1 MTTEPA
7 ENHEGDAEVV
17 PVEPVRYGGPVDP
30 PEESRTLYGTILS
43 TRDHKREPLIAA
55 WLRNHDQ
62 RIEVAKATAGL
73 AGYLAA
79 KHVLKSPKYG
89 AKTLYWAMLGVF
101 VLTGRLLRWAAA
113 TEHTWS
119 LMQHAASRNDADT
132 WEKIDRVRERHAR
145 WRWWVLAAGAVAVAV
160 LVVVLL
166 SPLVPW
172 YARWVALVAVVPGL
186 AWLTRPVDKPIID
199 RTTIGPRFVRLTAEM
214 VRQALCSIGL
224 TGIKEPGQLNF
235 PERHGG
241 VHRDGPGW
249 MAIVDLPQGVT
260 AVKVIEKRPELSS
273 ALRLPVDQV
282 WPEVGPDHAGQLALW
297 VARFPMSRMGRAKWQ
312 LTRPGTVTSVFEP
325 MPFGADPR
333 QRPVCCTLFQRNF
346 LIGGQPGSGKTFGAR
361 ALTIGVL
368 HDPTAEVWLAAFK
381 PSEDFYDLSP
391 FCTRYACGLD
401 DEAFDAAE
409 QMINDAMRENRR
421 RQELLGRLKRAGKI
435 TEGRTSA
442 ELARQGIGLH
452 ALVLVFDEFHELLIE
467 RPDAAK
473 TLIRLVKQGRAAGII
488 VIMATQ
494 VAGKDSIPPEL
505 TRVTSSRWCMSV
517 KDQVANDQIMG
528 TGAYKQGLTGTVY
541 RPEIDAGWGATDGM
555 ANTPGPVRAY
565 YPTGEELEVLIERIG
580 QLRGAGTNVT
590 STQADRRDI
599 LDDVLHVFA
608 TFGRRAIHWQTL
620 AEQLAAQFPDA
631 YEGISTETASA
642 LVRNKGVPSEQVK
655 VDGINLMGCKQVEV
669 EAALQKALE
678 GRK

>member
-7 ENHEGDAEVV
+7 EHHEGDAEVV

-30 PEESRTLYGTILS
+30 PDEPRTLYGTILS
-43 TRDHKREPLIAA
+43 TRDHNREPLVAA

-62 RIEVAKATAGL
+62 RIQVAKAGSGYA
-73 AGYLAA
+73 AYLAA
-79 KHVLKSPKYG
+79 KHALKSPKYG
-89 AKTLYWAMLGVF
+89 VKTLYWALLGVF
-101 VLTGRLLRWAAA
+101 VLTGKLLRWAND
-113 TEHTWS
+113 TEHKWA
-119 LMQHAASRNDADT
+119 LMQHAASHNDAETYLKLD
-132 WEKIDRVRERHAR
+132 REREKHAR
-145 WRWWVLAAGAVAVAV
+145 WRWLVLAAGTSAALV
-160 LVVVLL
+160 LAGVLL

-172 YARWVALVAVVPGL
+172 WSRWVALAAAVPGL
-186 AWLTRPVDKPIID
+186 AWLTRPADKPIID
-199 RTTIGPRFVRLTAEM
+199 RTTIGPRFVKLTAEM
-214 VRQALCSIGL
+214 VRQALCSLGL
-224 TGIKEPGQLNF
+224 SGIKEPQQLKF
-235 PERHGG
+235 PEGHGG

-249 MAIVDLPQGVT
+249 MAIVDLPQGVE
-260 AVKVIEKRPELSS
+260 AIDVIQRRGKLSS

-312 LTRPGTVTSVFEP
+312 LARPGAMTSCFEP

-409 QMINDAMRENRR
+409 QMINDGMRENRR

-435 TEGRTSA
+435 TEGRTSP

-452 ALVLVFDEFHELLIE
+452 PLVLVFDEFHELLIE

-488 VIMATQ
+488 VVMATQ

-555 ANTPGPVRAY
+555 ANMPGPVRAY
-565 YPTGEELEVLIERIG
+565 YPGEQELTGLIARIAE
-580 QLRGAGTNVT
+580 LRGMGTNVT
-590 STQADRRDI
+590 GTHADRRDV
-599 LDDVLHVFA
+599 LDDILRVFA
-608 TFGRRAIHWQTL
+608 TFGRRGIHWQTL
-620 AEQLAAQFPDA
+620 AEMLAAQFPDA
-631 YEGISTETASA
+631 YEGISADAVSA
-642 LVRNKGVPSEQVK
+642 LVRNKGVPSEDVK
-655 VDGINLMGCKQVEV
+655 VDGVNLKGCKKVAV
-669 EAALQKALE
+669 EAAVQRALE
-678 GRK
+678 AGK